1 LAKRFGIENGQYDD
15 RKFVAEGDGSFPCV
29 LDHESLKPDQIK
41 PEVVAQFKGASQKRG
56 DSLIAFGWAMA
67 EYLAKL
73 G

>member
-1 LAKRFGIENGQYDD
+1 
-15 RKFVAEGDGSFPCV
+15 V
-29 LDHESLKPDQIK
+29 LDHESLKPDQIQ
-41 PEVVAQFKGASQKRG
+41 PDVVAQFKAASQKRG